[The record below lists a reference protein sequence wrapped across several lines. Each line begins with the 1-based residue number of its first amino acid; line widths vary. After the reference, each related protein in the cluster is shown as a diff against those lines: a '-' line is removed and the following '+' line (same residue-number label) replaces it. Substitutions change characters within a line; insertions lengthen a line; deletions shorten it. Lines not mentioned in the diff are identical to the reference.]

1 MRLYENKINI
11 LKDTDFSDF
20 KTTLDEV
27 LMEVDRDSLD
37 IEQQG
42 AVLQSLL
49 IEAGLKTFGRVAGT
63 GRKKRRRKITKSVKE
78 LKRHKRMQEKLVKR
92 LSTFKARRLAGGLFW
107 KPKEENEQQDKLEQ
121 HRITAEKLANK
132 LMEFKM
138 KRRHRLTKIEAED
151 GELFTDRM
159 LVEEI
164 VLREIRSKLQNI

>member
-1 MRLYENKINI
+1 MRLNENKINI
-11 LKDTDFSDF
+11 LKDTDFSDY

-37 IEQQG
+37 IEQHG

-138 KRRHRLTKIEAED
+138 KRRHRLQEITKL
-151 GELFTDRM
+151 G
-159 LVEEI
+159 
-164 VLREIRSKLQNI
+164 SKPFGDW